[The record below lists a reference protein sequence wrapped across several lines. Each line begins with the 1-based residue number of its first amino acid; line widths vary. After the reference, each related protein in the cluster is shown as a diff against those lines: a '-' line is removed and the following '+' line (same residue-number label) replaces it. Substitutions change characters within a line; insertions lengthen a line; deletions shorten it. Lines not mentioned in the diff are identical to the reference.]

1 MKLVFYGL
9 WEDERSK
16 LEELHKKY
24 GFDYEATAEELSL
37 LNVSLSEGCAGVS
50 VLGKGAVGDDLLSAL
65 HGYGV
70 KFLATRSIGYNHIDL
85 AAAKKY
91 GFKLCNSQ
99 YPPDSVAEFTLMLIL
114 MSLRKYKQALWL
126 QQVNDYALEHL
137 KGGVLSQKTV
147 GVVGTGHIGGRVIE
161 LLSRFGCRLL
171 CHSADYDPKVA
182 QIAEYTDLDTLYQ
195 SSDILTFHVPLLPST
210 KHMVNAEALKKMKEG
225 VVLINTARGELFET
239 EALIGGVE
247 NRKIGA
253 LAMDVFEGEDGIYH
267 MDRTDDIIRNRD
279 MAYLRQFPNVI
290 LTQHMAFYTQLS
302 MDSMMENS
310 VEGLLDF
317 NCKGTNRFEIRL

>member
-24 GFDYEATAEELSL
+24 GFDYETTAEELSL

-70 KFLATRSIGYNHIDL
+70 KFLATRSIGYNPIDL

-161 LLSRFGCRLL
+161 LLSGFGCRLL

-239 EALIGGVE
+239 EA
-247 NRKIGA
+247 
-253 LAMDVFEGEDGIYH
+253 
-267 MDRTDDIIRNRD
+267 
-279 MAYLRQFPNVI
+279 
-290 LTQHMAFYTQLS
+290 
-302 MDSMMENS
+302 
-310 VEGLLDF
+310 
-317 NCKGTNRFEIRL
+317 